1 MTLLKLVKTSETKN
15 FINFEEFE
23 SGLKICLMKE
33 KFNIVLQRFIR
44 WRNNPTETNFTTQL
58 FNLICKADDR
68 NKIKFLKG
76 FPEEMVLW
84 LLWYTHKEGEEGF
97 MREYGRSLNSD

>member
-1 MTLLKLVKTSETKN
+1 MTLLKLVKTGETKN
-15 FINFEEFE
+15 FIDFEELE

-33 KFNIVLQRFIR
+33 KFNIVLQRFIT
-44 WRNNPTETNFTTQL
+44 WRTGSNVTYFTAQL
-58 FNLICKADDR
+58 FNLICRADDI

-76 FPEEMVLW
+76 FPEEMVVW

-97 MREYGRSLNSD
+97 MREYGRNLNSD